1 MKKDLIK
8 NYISKLTMEDVI
20 NYLKKEAVPATKEE
34 IETLYQTIKTK
45 YDEILDSDFLKFIK
59 NYQTKFNHKLY
70 NKIIE
75 KYEEYKKFLK

>member
-8 NYISKLTMEDVI
+8 KYISKLTMEDVI

-34 IETLYQTIKTK
+34 IEVLYQTIKTK

-59 NYQTKFNHKLY
+59 NNQKKFNHKLY